1 MTFFNKIINNMNF
14 GWALIIIFILGISI
28 SFFYKKQ
35 IKKRFYICFFIILM
49 VGFYILDY
57 LIVPPESFDLF
68 RYYDELEYYRNLD
81 FVDSFNMIFSRP
93 NFLWYFL
100 LRICALFNNNK
111 IILFFTTTVFLSI
124 MIYILYNIKKR
135 YYLSN
140 KQTAISI
147 LAFFSIVNFIH
158 TLSGLRNI
166 LAASIFSYGFS
177 LLIFNNKK
185 SIKFIGY
192 IIMFIS
198 VFIHPMT
205 GIFLVFLLVHNIFAK
220 IKYCEIVLLFW
231 NKFSNII
238 LYFLAFVPLPI
249 FNLYVEKFRLEIS
262 TDFGN
267 DIRIFIFEIIEML
280 YFLYLLFNLQN
291 KVNNIKQN
299 EKSITVDEIC
309 EKKYINFF
317 YYLTI
322 FIIGSTGLI
331 NIFIR
336 CRFLVAYFIP
346 LIFALKN
353 KHLNL
358 KYNFEFLMLAIVLF
372 INFYYIY
379 YMMCNGIF

>member
-35 IKKRFYICFFIILM
+35 IKKR
-49 VGFYILDY
+49 
-57 LIVPPESFDLF
+57 
-68 RYYDELEYYRNLD
+68 
-81 FVDSFNMIFSRP
+81 
-93 NFLWYFL
+93 
-100 LRICALFNNNK
+100 
-111 IILFFTTTVFLSI
+111 
-124 MIYILYNIKKR
+124 

-140 KQTAISI
+140 RQTAISI

-336 CRFLVAYFIP
+336 SRFLVAYFIP

>member
-81 FVDSFNMIFSRP
+81 FVDSFNMIFSRA

-140 KQTAISI
+140 RQTAISI

-185 SIKFIGY
+185 NIKFIGY

-205 GIFLVFLLVHNIFAK
+205 GIFLVFLLFHNIFSK
-220 IKYCEIVLLFW
+220 IKFFEIVLLFW

-238 LYFLAFVPLPI
+238 LFLLKFIPLPI
-249 FNLYVEKFRLEIS
+249 FNLYIIKFKLEIS
-262 TDFGN
+262 TSFGN
-267 DIRIFIFEIIEML
+267 DIRIFIFEIIEIL
-280 YFLYLLFNLQN
+280 YLLYLLFNLQRKISLVKKDEEN
-291 KVNNIKQN
+291 TSDIEKN
-299 EKSITVDEIC
+299 EK
-309 EKKYINFF
+309 KFINIF
-317 YYLTI
+317 YYLAF
-322 FIIGSTGLI
+322 FIIGSVELI
-331 NIFIR
+331 NIFTR
-336 CRFLVAYFIP
+336 CRFLLAYFIP
-346 LIFALKN
+346 FIFALKN
-353 KHLNL
+353 KYLNL
-358 KYNFEFLMLAIVLF
+358 KYSFENVMLIVVLF
-372 INFYYIY
+372 INIYYIY